1 MNQYCTCLCPSCGG
15 PATYGGAFP
24 CSMCL
29 SGGYYLT
36 PQGGLSLTPGPR
48 YTGPYYPAGDPQPGG
63 TCPLCGGA
71 CHIAPRVDVLSPEY
85 LGAYL
90 RTPHFVDYA
99 TSTAK
104 AK

>member
-36 PQGGLSLTPGPR
+36 PQGGLSLTPGPG
-48 YTGPYYPAGDPQPGG
+48 YAGPYYPAGDPQPGG
-63 TCPLCGGA
+63 GTCPLCGGT
-71 CHIAPRVDVLSPEY
+71 CNLPDLQGR
-85 LGAYL
+85 
-90 RTPHFVDYA
+90 
-99 TSTAK
+99 
-104 AK
+104 